1 MYISCR
7 PTSLVRDLEVFLE
20 NGYEV
25 VRVGA
30 VDQFPFTANIETM
43 ALIVKRSENA
53 SQDGCTKSEKAEK
66 NVHYREEEIPD
77 CGCIYG

>member
-1 MYISCR
+1 M
-7 PTSLVRDLEVFLE
+7 FLE

-30 VDQFPFTANIETM
+30 VDQFPSTANIETV
-43 ALIVKRSENA
+43 ALIVKRDKEA
-53 SQDGCTKSEKAEK
+53 SKDRATGQESVERKV
-66 NVHYREEEIPD
+66 NYREEEIPD